1 MANTRK
7 KNFKK
12 IRRVGWVGSLVTTL
26 LLMMVITGFFA
37 YAIFSFVRYA
47 LDTKI
52 SNEYDKIEYMAQ
64 MYDSADTDDIYK
76 YLDMAGRDYMVVDK
90 DNNVLHSKGE
100 NTCSFKGD
108 KVKIRVSEPVMIYED
123 TAESFVYPDD
133 GEISLR
139 AKEFFDMLSKTNHE
153 EVDHD
158 DHIDALT
165 DEDEFINDEAM
176 KEAEETLKAPI
187 WMSVDVKGGKEKMVV
202 KAYYR
207 VNRDDI
213 LLIGVTAVAVVI
225 LTIVIF
231 IIMIIKIIRNV
242 MKQRK
247 LLKLYFTDDITGRKN
262 RAWYLLKG
270 EQRIRK
276 FSNRN
281 KKFAVV
287 SLVFVNYRNYCICH
301 SMKKGEEMLRRIH
314 EILDESLDKKEI
326 SARMSSSGFALLLAF
341 ENEDTLKNRL
351 DVLVER
357 LEHIDTNHKFDFQLG
372 VDLVECVIDEKGRA
386 HSRKD
391 IEIEQEYNNA
401 CMARE
406 SIGNAD
412 ESGIVFFDNTLVEER
427 IWIDNVQDHQKKAL
441 DNEEFAVYYQPKYD
455 PRTNEL
461 RGAEA
466 LIRWISP
473 EYGFVSP
480 GRFIPIF
487 EKNGFITEIDHYMI
501 THVARDQKEWLDQG
515 KKCVPVSVN
524 VSRAHFIESDL
535 AEQIRDMVDKEGT
548 PHELVEIEL
557 TESAFFDDKN
567 QLVETIKRLKEYG
580 FTVSM
585 DDFGSGYSSLNSLKD
600 MPLDVLKLDA
610 EFFRGEN
617 EGDRGEIVVS
627 EAIRLAKQLNMRT
640 VAEGVEIKEQ
650 VDFLAKE
657 GCDMIQGF
665 YYAKPMPK
673 DEFELVKL

>member
-139 AKEFFDMLSKTNHE
+139 TKEFFDMLSKTNHE

-187 WMSVDVKGGKEKMVV
+187 WMSVDVKGGKEKLVV

-231 IIMIIKIIRNV
+231 IIMIIKIIRYV

-247 LLKLYFTDDITGRKN
+247 LLKLYFIDDITGRK
-262 RAWYLLKG
+262 
-270 EQRIRK
+270 
-276 FSNRN
+276 
-281 KKFAVV
+281 
-287 SLVFVNYRNYCICH
+287 
-301 SMKKGEEMLRRIH
+301 
-314 EILDESLDKKEI
+314 
-326 SARMSSSGFALLLAF
+326 
-341 ENEDTLKNRL
+341 
-351 DVLVER
+351 
-357 LEHIDTNHKFDFQLG
+357 
-372 VDLVECVIDEKGRA
+372 
-386 HSRKD
+386 
-391 IEIEQEYNNA
+391 
-401 CMARE
+401 
-406 SIGNAD
+406 
-412 ESGIVFFDNTLVEER
+412 
-427 IWIDNVQDHQKKAL
+427 
-441 DNEEFAVYYQPKYD
+441 
-455 PRTNEL
+455 
-461 RGAEA
+461 
-466 LIRWISP
+466 
-473 EYGFVSP
+473 
-480 GRFIPIF
+480 
-487 EKNGFITEIDHYMI
+487 
-501 THVARDQKEWLDQG
+501 
-515 KKCVPVSVN
+515 
-524 VSRAHFIESDL
+524 
-535 AEQIRDMVDKEGT
+535 
-548 PHELVEIEL
+548 
-557 TESAFFDDKN
+557 
-567 QLVETIKRLKEYG
+567 
-580 FTVSM
+580 
-585 DDFGSGYSSLNSLKD
+585 
-600 MPLDVLKLDA
+600 
-610 EFFRGEN
+610 
-617 EGDRGEIVVS
+617 
-627 EAIRLAKQLNMRT
+627 
-640 VAEGVEIKEQ
+640 
-650 VDFLAKE
+650 
-657 GCDMIQGF
+657 
-665 YYAKPMPK
+665 
-673 DEFELVKL
+673 